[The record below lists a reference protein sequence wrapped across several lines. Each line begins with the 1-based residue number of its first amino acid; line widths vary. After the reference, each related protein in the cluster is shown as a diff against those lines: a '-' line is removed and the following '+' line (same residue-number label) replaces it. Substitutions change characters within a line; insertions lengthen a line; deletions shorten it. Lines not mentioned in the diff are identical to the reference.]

1 MFHRFHVCFSL
12 VTFTNYEESCV
23 CFLVELAA
31 GSVMLGKQF
40 VSLTVSPAHRVSPAE
55 ELENSE
61 LVLGTSYL
69 VLSRSWK
76 LGIGN
81 ALASH
86 LD

>member
-55 ELENSE
+55 ELETVS
-61 LVLGTSYL
+61 
-69 VLSRSWK
+69 
-76 LGIGN
+76 
-81 ALASH
+81 
-86 LD
+86 